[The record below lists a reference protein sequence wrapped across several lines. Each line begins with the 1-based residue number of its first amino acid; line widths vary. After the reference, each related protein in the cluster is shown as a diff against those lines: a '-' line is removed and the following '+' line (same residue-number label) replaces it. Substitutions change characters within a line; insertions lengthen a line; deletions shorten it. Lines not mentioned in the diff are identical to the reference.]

1 MATVDLANYNL
12 TIGPAV
18 NSKLSPTITLKSV
31 AALTSAYTGW
41 TSDWF
46 PVLGR
51 WSRASVILTW
61 TLGDETSMQVVLETS
76 EDASV
81 AITDDIDGAATAG
94 AVTVSPLVLTY
105 TKTNYTTTGIIRRR
119 LDVSDVRYFRVK
131 AKATGGTPT
140 GTLSAT
146 VVCGKGDI

>member
-1 MATVDLANYNL
+1 MAIADLTGYDLTSGPNTPSKITPNL
-12 TIGPAV
+12 V
-18 NSKLSPTITLKSV
+18 LKADS
-31 AALTSAYTGW
+31 ALTSGYAGW

-51 WSRASVILTW
+51 WSRASVLLTW

-76 EDASV
+76 DDATN

-105 TKTNYTTTGIIRRR
+105 TKANYTTTGRIRRR

-140 GTLSAT
+140 GTLAAA